1 VITLL
6 CGAYLTAENMITH
19 LRKLNVL
26 GTIGSSVAGAKWWCS
41 VMKGKVTIVIMESK
55 GKATIRVV

>member
-6 CGAYLTAENMITH
+6 CGTYLTAENMVTQ
-19 LRKLNVL
+19 LRKLNAL
-26 GTIGSSVAGAKWWCS
+26 GIIGSSVVGAKWWCS
-41 VMKGKVTIVIMESK
+41 VIKGKVTVVIMESK